1 MVASTLTNVEEW
13 NPAEAGLAPA
23 PSKKGSK
30 EPKPVKEPKKEKE
43 EEEEDDATAAAAA
56 ATAKE
61 DKDAADMA
69 GRDRVTRTTPDHCVG
84 ITTFSS
90 NDV

>member
-23 PSKKGSK
+23 PPKKGSK
-30 EPKPVKEPKKEKE
+30 EPKQVKEPKKEKE
-43 EEEEDDATAAAAA
+43 EEEDDAAAAA